1 MNESQLK
8 GIIERTG
15 DLPTLPVIYHKVKE
29 LVDNPQ
35 TSASDLGRVIA
46 QDQVLTT
53 KLLRLVNSSFYGFP
67 QRITTVNRAIAI
79 IGFRALKA
87 MVLATSIL
95 RVFSLEEDDGFQ
107 GEKFWQHSIGC
118 AVGAKIIGK
127 YVKYEEPDELF
138 VAGLI
143 HDIGKVVE
151 YVAFGAE
158 LKEILKI
165 TEKEGIFIRE
175 AENRVL
181 GADHA
186 QIGSLFIRKWKLPPE
201 LVDPVTYHH
210 NPQEAKEF
218 PKEAAIIHFS
228 DILIK
233 ALGLGWTGD
242 YKVPPL
248 DLVGWDNL
256 GLGKEAIGPI
266 MEEMEEGF
274 WDGISILKE

>member
-8 GIIERTG
+8 GIIEKTG

-35 TSASDLGRVIA
+35 TSASDLGRVIT

-79 IGFRALKA
+79 IGFKALKA

-95 RVFSLEEDDGFQ
+95 KVFSLEEDDGFQ

-165 TEKEGIFIRE
+165 TEREGIFIRE

-210 NPQEAKEF
+210 SPQEVKGF
-218 PKEAAIIHFS
+218 PKEVEIIHLS

-256 GLGKEAIGPI
+256 GLGKGAIEPI

>member
-1 MNESQLK
+1 MNESQLQRRIK
-8 GIIERTG
+8 RTI
-15 DLPTLPVIYHKVKE
+15 DLPTLPVIYQRVKD

-35 TSASDLGRVIA
+35 TSASDLGEVIT

-87 MVLATSIL
+87 MVLATSIV
-95 RVFSLEEDDGFQ
+95 RAFSLDGDDGFQ
-107 GEKFWQHSIGC
+107 GEGFWQHSIGC
-118 AVGAKIIGK
+118 AVGSKIIGK
-127 YVKYEEPDELF
+127 YIRYEGTDELF

-143 HDIGKVVE
+143 HDIGKLVE
-151 YVAFGAE
+151 YVSFGSE
-158 LKEILKI
+158 LKRALQAAEGK
-165 TEKEGIFIRE
+165 GIFLRE
-175 AENRVL
+175 AERGIL
-181 GADHA
+181 GMDHA
-186 QIGSLFIRKWKLPPE
+186 QIGSIFVRRWRLPPQ
-201 LVDPVTYHH
+201 LVEPVTYHH
-210 NPQEAKEF
+210 TPQEAKGFLREVGVV
-218 PKEAAIIHFS
+218 HLS

-248 DLVGWDNL
+248 DLRVWENL
-256 GLGKEAIGPI
+256 GLAKTAIGPI
-266 MEEMEEGF
+266 MEEIEEGF

>member
-1 MNESQLK
+1 MKASQLQ
-8 GIIERTG
+8 GRIERTS
-15 DLPTLPVIYHKVKE
+15 DLPTLPVIYQKVKD
-29 LVDNPQ
+29 LVDSPQ
-35 TSASDLGRVIA
+35 TSASDLGEVIT
-46 QDQVLTT
+46 QDQVLTA

-95 RVFSLEEDDGFQ
+95 RAFSLDGDDGFQ
-107 GEKFWQHSIGC
+107 GEGFWQHSIGC
-118 AVGAKIIGK
+118 AVGSKIIGK
-127 YVKYEEPDELF
+127 YIRYEEPDELF

-151 YVAFGAE
+151 YVSFGAE
-158 LKEILKI
+158 LKEVLQVAERK
-165 TEKEGIFIRE
+165 GVFIRE
-175 AENRVL
+175 AEERIL

-186 QIGSLFIRKWKLPPE
+186 QIGSFFVHRWKLPPQ
-201 LVDPVTYHH
+201 LVEPVTYHH
-210 NPQEAKEF
+210 NPEGAKEF
-218 PKEAAIIHFS
+218 PLEVGVVHLS

-242 YKVPPL
+242 YRVPPL
-248 DLVGWDNL
+248 DLGVWKRL
-256 GLGKEAIGPI
+256 GLEISAIEPI

-274 WDGISILKE
+274 WDGISVLKE

>member
-1 MNESQLK
+1 MNVGQLH
-8 GIIERTG
+8 GRIERTS
-15 DLPTLPVIYHKVKE
+15 DLPTLPVIYQKVKD

-35 TSASDLGRVIA
+35 TSASDLGKVIT

-53 KLLRLVNSSFYGFP
+53 KLLRLVNSSFYGSP
-67 QRITTVNRAIAI
+67 QRITTVNRAITI

-95 RVFSLEEDDGFQ
+95 RAFSLDGNDGFQ
-107 GEKFWQHSIGC
+107 GEGFWQHSIGC

-127 YVKYEEPDELF
+127 YIKYEEPDELF

-158 LKEILKI
+158 LKEILRI

-186 QIGSLFIRKWKLPPE
+186 QIGSIFIRKWKLPPQLIE
-201 LVDPVTYHH
+201 PITYHH
-210 NPQEAKEF
+210 TPQEAKEF
-218 PKEAAIIHFS
+218 SREVGVVHLS

-233 ALGLGWTGD
+233 ALGLGWAGD

-248 DLVGWDNL
+248 DLGVWDNL
-256 GLGKEAIGPI
+256 GLAISAIEPI

>member
-1 MNESQLK
+1 MNENQLK

-15 DLPTLPVIYHKVKE
+15 DLPTLPVIYQRVKE

-35 TSASDLGRVIA
+35 TSASDLGRVIT
-46 QDQVLTT
+46 QDQILTT

-79 IGFRALKA
+79 IGFRTLEA

-95 RVFSLEEDDGFQ
+95 RTFSLEGDDGFQ

-138 VAGLI
+138 VTGLI
-143 HDIGKVVE
+143 HDIGKVVK

-158 LKEILKI
+158 LKEILRI
-165 TEKEGIFIRE
+165 TEKEGIFILE

-186 QIGSLFIRKWKLPPE
+186 QIGSLFIRRWKLPPKLAE
-201 LVDPVTYHH
+201 SVAHHH
-210 NPQEAKEF
+210 NPQEAKGF
-218 PKEAAIIHFS
+218 PKEVGIIHLF

-248 DLVGWDNL
+248 DLMGWDNL
-256 GLGKEAIGPI
+256 GLGKGTIEPI

>member
-1 MNESQLK
+1 MKASQLQ
-8 GIIERTG
+8 GRIERAG
-15 DLPTLPVIYHKVKE
+15 DLPTLPVIYQKVKD
-29 LVDNPQ
+29 LVDSPQ
-35 TSASDLGRVIA
+35 TSASDLGEVIT

-95 RVFSLEEDDGFQ
+95 RAFSLDGDDGFQ
-107 GEKFWQHSIGC
+107 GEGFWQHSIGC
-118 AVGAKIIGK
+118 AVGSKIIGK
-127 YVKYEEPDELF
+127 YIGYEEPDELF

-151 YVAFGAE
+151 YVSFGAE
-158 LKEILKI
+158 LKEVLQVA
-165 TEKEGIFIRE
+165 EGKGVFIRE
-175 AENRVL
+175 AEEGIL
-181 GADHA
+181 GANHA
-186 QIGSLFIRKWKLPPE
+186 QIGSFFVQRWKLPPQ
-201 LVDPVTYHH
+201 LVEPVTYHH
-210 NPQEAKEF
+210 NPEGAKEF
-218 PKEAAIIHFS
+218 PLEVGVVHLS

-233 ALGLGWTGD
+233 ALGLGWAGD

-248 DLVGWDNL
+248 DLGAWKRL
-256 GLGKEAIGPI
+256 GLKISAIEPI

-274 WDGISILKE
+274 WDGISVLKE